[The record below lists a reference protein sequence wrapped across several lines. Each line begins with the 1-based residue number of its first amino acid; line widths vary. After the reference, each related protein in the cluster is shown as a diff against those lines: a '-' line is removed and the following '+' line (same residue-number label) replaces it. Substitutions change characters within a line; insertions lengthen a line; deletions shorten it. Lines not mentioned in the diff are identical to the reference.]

1 MLRRLTGGWVTGEAG
16 VPGRINLIAAAL
28 TSRLRV
34 EEFEQLD
41 LAYTPP
47 FSPARDPLQ
56 VAANEL
62 LKLLD

>member
-1 MLRRLTGGWVTGEAG
+1 MLGHEG
-16 VPGRINLIAAAL
+16 VLGRIDVIATAI

-47 FSPARDPLQ
+47 LAPALDPLL
-56 VAANEL
+56 VAAHQL

>member
-1 MLRRLTGGWVTGEAG
+1 M
-16 VPGRINLIAAAL
+16 PGRINLIAAAI
-28 TSRLRV
+28 TTRMTV
-34 EEFEQLD
+34 DDFEQLD

-47 FSPARDPLQ
+47 FSPARDPVQ